1 MRRVPV
7 VATLVVGLAVA
18 AMIALGVWQLQ
29 RREEKLALLALYAGN
44 EHRPAIPMPASPD
57 DRVLFRKATALCL
70 HPTDWKRDSGRD
82 AKGGSGWRAIAQC
95 HGEAGRGGAGGAFA
109 VQMGVG
115 SDPLRNPA
123 WPGGRLSGYITHA
136 PQHRSL
142 IGNLFAH
149 GPDELMLI
157 ADTPLPGL
165 RANPAANLDDVP
177 NNHLAYAVQW
187 FAFAA
192 IAAIIY
198 AIALWRGPATMV
210 VPPPPRR

>member
-7 VATLVVGLAVA
+7 VATLVVGLAGA

-29 RREEKLALLALYAGN
+29 RRLETLALLALYAGN
-44 EHRPAIPMPASPD
+44 ERRPAIAMPASPD

-82 AKGGSGWRAIAQC
+82 ARGGSGWRAIAQC
-95 HGEAGRGGAGGAFA
+95 KGEAGGAFA

-115 SDPLRNPA
+115 SDPLHNPLWA
-123 WPGGRLSGYITHA
+123 GGRVSGYITHA

-149 GPDELMLI
+149 APDELMLI

-187 FAFAA
+187 FVFAA
-192 IAAIIY
+192 IAATIY
-198 AIALWRGPATMV
+198 AVALWRRRSTMV